1 MAREHRSFVLSERR
15 ALYWK
20 TEHPSAW
27 SWLACDTAI
36 LKNGNGLSKVVESRY
51 TKLVIYLLLKSI
63 RMATLL
69 VAICFIAFLLIKN
82 SPIDPVQAYIGADM
96 LKVGPEQRERIAEYW
111 GLNQPIMAQFWNWGS
126 ALLTGDMGVSMIFRR
141 PVLEVISERFF
152 PSLALMLTAWA
163 LSGII
168 GFAMGVMAAMKK
180 NTLVDRIITWYCY
193 TLASTPTFWMGLLI
207 LIVFAVYL
215 GWFPIGLGVP
225 AGVLAEDVSIT
236 DRIKHLILPALTLSI
251 VGVANVALHT
261 RQKLIEVLASDYV
274 LFARARGEHGFVLFW
289 RHGLRNIAMPAITLQ
304 FASFSELFGG
314 AVLAEQV
321 FSYPGLGQATV
332 EAGLRGDVPL
342 LLGIV
347 IFSTLFVFV
356 GNLLADVIYQFVDPR
371 TRREN

>member
-1 MAREHRSFVLSERR
+1 
-15 ALYWK
+15 
-20 TEHPSAW
+20 
-27 SWLACDTAI
+27 
-36 LKNGNGLSKVVESRY
+36 
-51 TKLVIYLLLKSI
+51 
-63 RMATLL
+63 MATLL

-82 SPIDPVQAYIGADM
+82 SPIDPIQAYIGADM
-96 LKVGPEQRERIAEYW
+96 LKVGPEQREKIAEYW

-141 PVLEVISERFF
+141 PVSEVISERFF

-180 NTLVDRIITWYCY
+180 NTFVDRIITWYCY

-356 GNLLADVIYQFVDPR
+356 GNLLADFIYQFVDPR
-371 TRREN
+371 TRRES